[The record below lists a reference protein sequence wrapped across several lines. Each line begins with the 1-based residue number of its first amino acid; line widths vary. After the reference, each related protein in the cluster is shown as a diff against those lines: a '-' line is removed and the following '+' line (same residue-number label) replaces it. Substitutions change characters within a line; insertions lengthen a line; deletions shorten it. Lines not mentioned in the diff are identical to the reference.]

1 MLILL
6 PYYIINYE
14 KDTLEIAKSVEKA
27 KRLIEEYHTIISRL
41 EEVTKS
47 DNTGLLHDLM
57 QLMQRVMNYLL
68 RKEPVL
74 KERMSEEMGGKVL
87 RLPSDELREA
97 REAGISQGICC
108 GKEAGKEEKTQIVVT
123 NMLKRG
129 ISNAD
134 ICAMAECDEVFV
146 EQVRKKIYKKRSSKQ

>member
-1 MLILL
+1 M
-6 PYYIINYE
+6 NYE
-14 KDTLEIAKSVEKA
+14 KDIFEIAKSEERTK
-27 KRLIEEYHTIISRL
+27 KLIDEYHMIISRL
-41 EEVTKS
+41 EEVTKT
-47 DNTGLLHDLM
+47 DNTGLFHD
-57 QLMQRVMNYLL
+57 LMQRVMNYLL
-68 RKEPVL
+68 RKESVL

-146 EQVRKKIYKKRSSKQ
+146 EQVRKKIYKKS